1 MLPERGSRIALILPQ
16 PDSGQDR
23 RYRLISTDSGANDD
37 RIFLVGEVLAV
48 SVSPAGQQVQQV
60 L

>member
-1 MLPERGSRIALILPQ
+1 MLPERGSGLPLILPQ
-16 PDSGQDR
+16 PGSGQGR

-37 RIFLVGEVLAV
+37 RIFLVGEGLAV
-48 SVSPAGQQVQQV
+48 SVPPAGQQVQQV